1 MNNKKIILTTLSPKS
16 HRTSE
21 ENLGLGYLASF
32 LRKYNY
38 NVEIIDAWLDA
49 LSVDEVYQK
58 IVDNDNILFVGIS
71 SYMSNTVPTIDLIS
85 KLKSYDINMKIVTGG
100 FGPTFYPDDYL
111 NNGVDIV
118 VRGEGEITIGEVADA
133 IANNMPFDNIEGIS
147 YKNENGRIIHN
158 PYRCLLNDLDELPM
172 PARDTMQAAIDKK
185 STVNILTARGCSGQC
200 EFCSVIAFFKL
211 SKGKVWRSRSIQNIV
226 EELEY
231 LQNKGVKYIKAV
243 DDSFVDGYRDEEW
256 CRNFAE
262 EIAKRDVKVRLRGQI
277 RADKITDP
285 ILKYLK
291 EAGFY
296 SFACG
301 IENGSE
307 TALRRMNKKA
317 TLLENR
323 RALEL
328 FKKYNYIVQMGY
340 ILFDKDT
347 TIEELEENYAFLK
360 EFDWAVTKG
369 IFSEMYSAEGT
380 TLNNKLKASGELIES
395 DFLNSNNKYELSHAK
410 IKAVY
415 EGLKKWHKS
424 HSVTY
429 DMTIDPLSSP
439 KAIPHEE
446 ILEFYDIAM
455 ELKRR
460 DLELFR
466 RVLDLSYQ
474 SVNLIDFV
482 TNEINTNQEFYNNI
496 DEKVKK
502 LYKKNNITYN
512 ADANPFI

>member
-1 MNNKKIILTTLSPKS
+1 MNNKIILTTLSPKS

-21 ENLGLGYLASF
+21 ENLGIGYLTSY
-32 LRKYNY
+32 LRKYGY
-38 NVEIIDAWLDA
+38 VVEIIDAWLGE
-49 LSVDEVYQK
+49 LSIEDVYQK
-58 IVDNDNILFVGIS
+58 IISNDNILFVGIS
-71 SYMSNTVPTIDLIS
+71 SYMSNTIPTIDLIN
-85 KLKSYDINMKIVTGG
+85 KLKAHNNEIKIVTGG

-118 VRGEGEITIGEVADA
+118 VRGEGEITIKQIADA
-133 IANNMPFDNIEGIS
+133 LCNNQSINSIDGIS
-147 YKNENGRIIHN
+147 YKDENGNIIHN
-158 PYRCLLNDLDELPM
+158 QNRCLANDLDEFPM
-172 PARDTMQAAIDKK
+172 PARDTMNIVLDKK
-185 STVNILTARGCSGQC
+185 STVNVLTARGCSGQC
-200 EFCSVIAFFKL
+200 EFCSVIAFFKQGN
-211 SKGKVWRSRSIQNIV
+211 GKLWRSRSIQNIV
-226 EELEY
+226 EELSY
-231 LQNKGVKYIKAV
+231 LQSKGVTYIKVV

-256 CRNFAE
+256 CKTFAD
-262 EIAKRDVKVRLRGQI
+262 EIIKRGIRVRLRGQI
-277 RADKITDP
+277 RADKVTDN

-291 EAGFY
+291 QAGFY

-347 TIEELEENYAFLK
+347 TIEELEENYRFLN
-360 EFDWAVTKG
+360 EFDWTVTKG

-380 TLNNKLKASGELIES
+380 NLTNKLKVSGELIGS
-395 DFLNSNNKYELSHAK
+395 DFINNNNKYELSNSK
-410 IKAVY
+410 VKSVY

-424 HSVTY
+424 HSSTY
-429 DMTIDPLSSP
+429 DMAIDPLSSP
-439 KAIPHEE
+439 KALSHERL
-446 ILEFYDIAM
+446 LEFYELAM
-455 ELKRR
+455 ELKCK

-466 RVLDLSYQ
+466 AILDRVNDSGKI
-474 SVNLIDFV
+474 VEFV
-482 TNEINTNQEFYNNI
+482 VNEINNIQQFYNEI

-502 LYKKNNITYN
+502 LYKKNNIIYK
-512 ADANPFI
+512 ADINPFI